1 MLMMFMAG
9 RVNNEP
15 QMKTES
21 ETGIPY
27 MILDVTSLRR
37 YRDPE
42 GKPFLDHVKVRL
54 YDRQAER
61 YQRMGFQGCKIV
73 ILGEYETT
81 PGPDGDTDE
90 CILKARYVEYMTYRH
105 PEKENAESESGTSA
119 ENLHSDEG

>member
-1 MLMMFMAG
+1 MLLMFMAG

-15 QMKTES
+15 QMQTEP

-27 MILDVTSLRR
+27 IILDVSSLRR

-81 PGPDGDTDE
+81 PGPDSDNDE
-90 CILKARYVEYMTYRH
+90 CMLKARYVEYMTYRH
-105 PEKENAESESGTSA
+105 PEKEDVPKEQEASEPGT
-119 ENLHSDEG
+119 DEG